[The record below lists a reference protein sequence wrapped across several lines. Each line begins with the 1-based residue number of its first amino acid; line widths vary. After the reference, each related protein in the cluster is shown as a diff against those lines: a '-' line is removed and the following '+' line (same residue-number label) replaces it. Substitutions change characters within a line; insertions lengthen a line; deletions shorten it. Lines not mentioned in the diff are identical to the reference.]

1 MREKIRLFII
11 DNFLFGDSKGLED
24 STSLLGAG
32 VVDST
37 GILEMVSFL
46 EKEFAIKIKDE
57 ELVPE
62 HLDSIN
68 NIALFLQRKLELAA

>member
-1 MREKIRLFII
+1 MREKIRLFIV
-11 DNFLFGDSKGLED
+11 DNFLFGDAKGLED

-46 EKEFAIKIKDE
+46 EQEFAIKIQDE

-68 NIALFLQRKLELAA
+68 SISLFLQRKLGVAT